1 MNKTQLV
8 ETIAAGQ
15 NLKKKDA
22 DAVVSC
28 IFESLT
34 AALAE
39 GEKVQ
44 ISGFGS
50 FESKKRAARV
60 GRNPQTKEEITIP
73 AYNCASFSPSKTLKD
88 AINK

>member
-22 DAVVSC
+22 DAIVTSV
-28 IFESLT
+28 FE
-34 AALAE
+34 AIANALAD

-50 FESKKRAARV
+50 FETKLRGERI
-60 GRNPQTKEEITIP
+60 GRNPQTKEEIKIP
-73 AYNCASFSPSKTLKD
+73 AYKCATFAPSKNLKSLL
-88 AINK
+88 NK

>member
-1 MNKTQLV
+1 MNKSQLIELV
-8 ETIAAGQ
+8 ASKT

-28 IFESLT
+28 IFDSVT

-50 FESKKRAARV
+50 FESKNRAARV

-73 AYNCASFSPSKTLKD
+73 AYKSASFSPSKVLKD